1 MNLVKVV
8 KSSDV
13 EVKPFI
19 LKDFIVKQN
28 SKNLL
33 KTVSKKELKSLAREI
48 GLEYSK
54 EQIDFAKKII
64 TAYLAKR

>member
-1 MNLVKVV
+1 LNIVKVV
-8 KSSDV
+8 NSSEV
-13 EVKPFI
+13 EIKPFL
-19 LKDFIVKQN
+19 LKNFIVKEE
-28 SKNLL
+28 SKKEL
-33 KTVSKKELKSLAREI
+33 KRVSKKELKSLASEI